1 METRANYILIGCFTL
16 AVIVGAFGFVYWF
29 HHVGGTGER
38 VSYRVVFQ
46 GPIGGLR
53 SGASV
58 TFNGIR
64 VGEVTDLSLDP
75 QDPKQALATI
85 SVNADTPVRADT
97 EVSLDSQGL
106 TGIAVLALRGGSAS
120 AGPVTAKSGDMPLLT
135 AGSSASQDMM
145 AAARDVARRIDLLLA
160 ENQEAIKKSLR
171 NIETFTDMLSRN
183 SESVQTSVRNIETF
197 TNSLA
202 KNSEKI
208 DGILAGADRVMG
220 SADRVMN
227 SAERLLGGADGKG
240 DVPEALRAFK
250 VLAENLDKKLDGL
263 IIDGRRTLNTID
275 RAVRN
280 FDENPSRI
288 IFGGGRP
295 ATGSAQPQQRR
306 PLNSVR

>member
-1 METRANYILIGCFTL
+1 METRANYILIGLFTL
-16 AVIVGAFGFVYWF
+16 ATVLGAFGFVYWF

-38 VSYRVVFQ
+38 VTYRVMFQ

-75 QDPKQALATI
+75 KEPKNSIATI
-85 SVNADTPVRADT
+85 SVDATTPVRADT

-106 TGIAVLALRGGSAS
+106 TGIAVLALRGGSPS
-120 AGPVTAKSGDMPLLT
+120 AAPLTAKMDDVPLLT
-135 AGSSASQDMM
+135 AGTSASQDMM
-145 AAARDVARRIDLLLA
+145 AAARDVARRIDSVLV
-160 ENQEAIKKSLR
+160 ENQQTLKNSLK
-171 NIETFTDMLSRN
+171 NIETFTEMLSKN
-183 SESVQTSVRNIETF
+183 SDSLSKSVKNIESF
-197 TNSLA
+197 TDALA

-208 DGILAGADRVMG
+208 DRILA
-220 SADRVMN
+220 SADGLL
-227 SAERLLGGADGKG
+227 AEKG
-240 DVPEALRAFK
+240 DVPEAVRAFK
-250 VLAENLDKKLDGL
+250 TLAENLDKRLEGL
-263 IIDGRRTLNTID
+263 IVDGRRTLNTVD

-295 ATGSAQPQQRR
+295 ATQQPRR
-306 PLNSVR
+306 Q

>member
-16 AVIVGAFGFVYWF
+16 AVILGAFGFVYWF

-38 VSYRVVFQ
+38 TAYNVVFQ

-64 VGEVTDLSLDP
+64 VGEVTGLTLDP
-75 QDPKQALATI
+75 KDPKNSIVTI
-85 SVNADTPVRADT
+85 SVDANTPIRADT

-106 TGIAVLALRGGSAS
+106 TGIAILALRGGSPS
-120 AGPVTAKSGDMPLLT
+120 AEPLTAKMGDTPLLT

-145 AAARDVARRIDLLLA
+145 AAARDVARRIDTVLL
-160 ENQEAIKKSLR
+160 ENQQALKNSLK
-171 NIETFTDMLSRN
+171 NIESFTDMLAKN
-183 SESVQTSVRNIETF
+183 SDSLSKSVKNIESF
-197 TNSLA
+197 TDALA
-202 KNSEKI
+202 KNSEKV
-208 DGILAGADRVMG
+208 DGILAGADRVLG
-220 SADRVMN
+220 N
-227 SAERLLGGADGKG
+227 FETLTAEKG
-240 DVPEALRAFK
+240 DVPEAVRAFK
-250 VLAENLDKKLDGL
+250 ALAENLDKRIEGL
-263 IIDGRRTLNTID
+263 VVDSRRTLNTID

-295 ATGSAQPQQRR
+295 ATQPARR
-306 PLNSVR
+306 

>member
-16 AVIVGAFGFVYWF
+16 AVIMGAFGFVYWF

-38 VSYRVVFQ
+38 VTYNVMFQ

-53 SGASV
+53 PGASV

-64 VGEVTDLSLDP
+64 VGEVTALSLD
-75 QDPKQALATI
+75 QKDPKNSIATI
-85 SVNADTPVRADT
+85 SIETTTPVRADT

-106 TGIAVLALRGGSAS
+106 TGISVLALRGGSSS
-120 AGPVTAKSGDMPLLT
+120 AGPLTTKMGDVPLLT

-145 AAARDVARRIDLLLA
+145 AAARDVARRIDAVLA
-160 ENQEAIKKSLR
+160 ENQQSLKTSLK
-171 NIETFTDMLSRN
+171 NIETFTDMLAKKSD
-183 SESVQTSVRNIETF
+183 SLSKSVGNIEAF
-197 TNSLA
+197 TDSLA

-208 DGILAGADRVMG
+208 DRILVSVDG
-220 SADRVMN
+220 
-227 SAERLLGGADGKG
+227 LLSEKG
-240 DVPEALRAFK
+240 EVPEAVRAYK
-250 VLAENLDKKLDGL
+250 TLAENLDKRLEGL
-263 IIDGRRTLNTID
+263 IVDGRRTLNTVD

-295 ATGSAQPQQRR
+295 ATPRR
-306 PLNSVR
+306 Q

>member
-16 AVIVGAFGFVYWF
+16 AVILGAFGFVYWF

-38 VSYRVVFQ
+38 MTYNVVFH

-64 VGEVTDLSLDP
+64 VGEVTALSLDP
-75 QDPKQALATI
+75 KDPKNSVATI
-85 SVNADTPVRADT
+85 SIDTTTPVRADT

-106 TGIAVLALRGGSAS
+106 TGISVLALRGGSS
-120 AGPVTAKSGDMPLLT
+120 TAGPVTAKLDDVPLLT

-145 AAARDVARRIDLLLA
+145 AAARDVARRIDTVLL
-160 ENQEAIKKSLR
+160 ENQQALKNSLK
-171 NIETFTDMLSRN
+171 NIETFTDMLAKN
-183 SESVQTSVRNIETF
+183 SDSLSKSVKNIESF
-197 TNSLA
+197 TDALS
-202 KNSEKI
+202 KNSEKV
-208 DGILAGADRVMG
+208 DGILAGADRV
-220 SADRVMN
+220 
-227 SAERLLGGADGKG
+227 LGNFENLTSEKG
-240 DVPEALRAFK
+240 DVPEAVRAFK
-250 VLAENLDKKLDGL
+250 TLAENLDKRLEGL
-263 IIDGRRTLNTID
+263 IVDGRRTLNTVD

-295 ATGSAQPQQRR
+295 ATPQPRR
-306 PLNSVR
+306 Q

>member
-16 AVIVGAFGFVYWF
+16 AVILGAFGFVYWF

-38 VSYRVVFQ
+38 VTYNVMFQ

-64 VGEVTDLSLDP
+64 VGEVTALSLDP
-75 QDPKQALATI
+75 NNPKNSVATI
-85 SVNADTPVRADT
+85 SIDTTTPVRADT

-106 TGIAVLALRGGSAS
+106 TGISVLALRGGSS
-120 AGPVTAKSGDMPLLT
+120 TAGPVTAKLGDVPLLT

-145 AAARDVARRIDLLLA
+145 AAARDVARRIDAVLA
-160 ENQEAIKKSLR
+160 DNEQSLKTSLK
-171 NIETFTDMLSRN
+171 NIETFTDMLAKK
-183 SESVQTSVRNIETF
+183 SESLSKSVDNIEAF
-197 TNSLA
+197 TGSLA
-202 KNSEKI
+202 KNKEKI
-208 DGILAGADRVMG
+208 DSILVSVEG
-220 SADRVMN
+220 
-227 SAERLLGGADGKG
+227 LLSEKG
-240 DVPEALRAFK
+240 DVPEAVRAYK
-250 VLAENLDKKLDGL
+250 TLAENLDKRLEGL
-263 IIDGRRTLNTID
+263 IVDGRRTLNTVD

-295 ATGSAQPQQRR
+295 ATPRR
-306 PLNSVR
+306 

>member
-16 AVIVGAFGFVYWF
+16 AVILGAFGFVYWF

-38 VSYRVVFQ
+38 MTYNVVFH

-64 VGEVTDLSLDP
+64 VGEVTALSLDP
-75 QDPKQALATI
+75 KDPKNSVATI
-85 SVNADTPVRADT
+85 SIDTTTPVRADT

-106 TGIAVLALRGGSAS
+106 TGISVLALRGGSS
-120 AGPVTAKSGDMPLLT
+120 TAGPVTAKLDDVPLLT

-145 AAARDVARRIDLLLA
+145 AAARDVARRIDTVLL
-160 ENQEAIKKSLR
+160 ENQQALKNSLK
-171 NIETFTDMLSRN
+171 NIETFTDMLAKN
-183 SESVQTSVRNIETF
+183 SDSLSKSVKNIESF
-197 TNSLA
+197 TNALS
-202 KNSEKI
+202 KNSEKV
-208 DGILAGADRVMG
+208 DGILAGADRVLG
-220 SADRVMN
+220 N
-227 SAERLLGGADGKG
+227 FENLTAEKG
-240 DVPEALRAFK
+240 DVPEAVRAFK
-250 VLAENLDKKLDGL
+250 TLAENLDKRLEGL
-263 IIDGRRTLNTID
+263 IVDGRRTLNTVD

-295 ATGSAQPQQRR
+295 ATPQPRR
-306 PLNSVR
+306 Q

>member
-16 AVIVGAFGFVYWF
+16 AVIMGAFAFVYWF

-38 VSYRVVFQ
+38 TGYRVVFQ

-75 QDPKQALATI
+75 KDPKQALATI
-85 SVNADTPVRADT
+85 SVNTDTPIRADT

-106 TGIAVLALRGGSAS
+106 TGIAVLALRGGSAA
-120 AGPVTAKSGDMPLLT
+120 AGPLTAKLGDMPLLS

-145 AAARDVARRIDLLLA
+145 AAARDVARRIDALLA
-160 ENQEAIKKSLR
+160 DNQEAIKKSLR
-171 NIETFTDMLSRN
+171 NIENFTDMLARN
-183 SESVQTSVRNIETF
+183 SESLQTSVRNIETF

-202 KNSEKI
+202 KNSEKVDNI
-208 DGILAGADRVMG
+208 MASVDRIM
-220 SADRVMN
+220 
-227 SAERLLGGADGKG
+227 GGADGKG
-240 DVPEALRAFK
+240 DVPEAVRAFK

-263 IIDGRRTLNTID
+263 IVDGRRTLNTID

-295 ATGSAQPQQRR
+295 ATGGAQQQRR
-306 PLNSVR
+306 PLGSVQ